1 MSLWPSPGV
10 SQWAVKIDLCSNG
23 SVGGGGILDR
33 CSLQLCS
40 HLLGYMGSSD
50 TFCLLALLLFPVP
63 SSTLLWCAVVE
74 GGWREGPV
82 LLLC

>member
-1 MSLWPSPGV
+1 MALSRG
-10 SQWAVKIDLCSNG
+10 K
-23 SVGGGGILDR
+23 SVGSEDRFVLKWKCVGEGGGILDR

-63 SSTLLWCAVVE
+63 SSTLLWCTVVE
-74 GGWREGPV
+74 DGWREGPV